1 MDRKHDRSSYPEP
14 FFVDA
19 RREHQ
24 QSLILLHGRG
34 SNGKDFGEG
43 LLRSQIG
50 LLPEGDFEPT
60 TIAAVLPNT
69 KFIFPTARK
78 RRAKWYNRAT
88 ISQWFD
94 NVPIDEQDAGMSQ
107 EQAEWQLE
115 GLRQSREYLRKIVDE
130 EITLVG
136 AANVFV
142 GGLSQGCAM
151 GLHFLLS
158 YTGFRSTLG
167 GFIGMSGWLPF
178 VDDMEDILHPPRN
191 DEEHDDND
199 ECDDPFA
206 LSDSDFDHV
215 EHASSSEQAVLPS
228 GNIALS
234 SAAVTICNFVRDN
247 MDLEPMTGSQHP
259 PWVQTPVFLGH
270 GTKDEKVK
278 VGKGFR
284 AAEFLRKVG
293 MQVTWKEYD
302 EGHGYKIPEELDDI
316 VQFLQERIAVG
327 KVG

>member
-14 FFVDA
+14 FIVDT

-43 LLRSQIG
+43 LLRSPIS
-50 LLPEGDFEPT
+50 LLPEGDSESM
-60 TIAAVLPNT
+60 TIAAALPNT
-69 KFIFPTARK
+69 KLIFPTARK

-94 NVPIDEQDAGMSQ
+94 NVPIDEQDTGMSQ

-115 GLRQSREYLRKIVDE
+115 GLRQSREYVRKIVDE

-158 YTGFRSTLG
+158 YEVFHSTLG
-167 GFIGMSGWLPF
+167 GFVGMSGWLPF
-178 VDDMEDILHPPRN
+178 VDDMEDILRPPRK

-199 ECDDPFA
+199 EDDDPFA
-206 LSDSDFDHV
+206 LSDSDSDHV
-215 EHASSSEQAVLPS
+215 EHASSSEKAAVLSS
-228 GNIALS
+228 GNATLP

-247 MDLEPMTGSQHP
+247 MDLEPMTGSRQP
-259 PWVQTPVFLGH
+259 PWLQTPVFLGH
-270 GTKDEKVK
+270 GTNDEKVK
-278 VGKGFR
+278 VGKGLR
-284 AAEFLRKVG
+284 AAEFLRNVG

-302 EGHGYKIPEELDDI
+302 EGHWYKVPEELDDI

-327 KVG
+327 K